1 MERGLRGARRVL
13 YHPPGQSASVEAPG
27 EQRNPQELSS
37 CPYRGKQGP
46 GVSQGPT
53 AVTQAGTRAPIL
65 HPVWPALEAWCCK
78 SEPMSGALGY
88 LQVPGQGG
96 GEGGKCHHLWYTG
109 SGRAA
114 PSSRVRSSRQHSM
127 VHTDRFH
134 GSAAR
139 SQRSHPG
146 CPGQQLGGAG
156 DLAPPKCC
164 CCPVLPCPLLVLGC
178 SVWAL
183 PAAEPSLC
191 WCMSLCIVRAPGLSL
206 SPSTCLCLPLKPSR
220 SRLLHLISVTQAS
233 PRPFV
238 ICGTADLLN

>member
-1 MERGLRGARRVL
+1 MERGFRGARRAL

-37 CPYRGKQGP
+37 SPYRGKQGP

-78 SEPMSGALGY
+78 SQPMSGALGY

-109 SGRAA
+109 AGRAA

-127 VHTDRFH
+127 VHTDWFHRFH
-134 GSAAR
+134 SKVTEEPPRLPRTAAGWGR
-139 SQRSHPG
+139 GHGPSQVLLLS
-146 CPGQQLGGAG
+146 CPT
-156 DLAPPKCC
+156 
-164 CCPVLPCPLLVLGC
+164 
-178 SVWAL
+178 
-183 PAAEPSLC
+183 
-191 WCMSLCIVRAPGLSL
+191 L
-206 SPSTCLCLPLKPSR
+206 SPSGPGLLCLGP
-220 SRLLHLISVTQAS
+220 AS
-233 PRPFV
+233 
-238 ICGTADLLN
+238 C